1 MLRPVKDPQDPNHFL
16 KAEYVREHI
25 NDKKLSFED
34 LKKELPKLK
43 SRSDTSA
50 EFNADKERDKK
61 NGKILKGPM
70 VRDVVFCDQC
80 RFPRCIDSKLMK
92 GSSKWKASKETQ
104 DEQWNKLQQWK
115 ENGFVCG
122 NAPNIYPYIMRR
134 QPRCRN
140 HVEFMYYESIKRF
153 KGKHKMLCS
162 FCCSE
167 EDVLTS
173 EEVKA
178 QQINL
183 KGKKP
188 LPLCRDCILHKVEA
202 PTMAGS
208 RNFAEAAKQ
217 KRKANAEKHAR
228 AVAKGVRK
236 PTKKRN

>member
-1 MLRPVKDPQDPNHFL
+1 MR
-16 KAEYVREHI
+16 
-25 NDKKLSFED
+25 
-34 LKKELPKLK
+34 
-43 SRSDTSA
+43 
-50 EFNADKERDKK
+50 
-61 NGKILKGPM
+61 
-70 VRDVVFCDQC
+70 
-80 RFPRCIDSKLMK
+80 
-92 GSSKWKASKETQ
+92 
-104 DEQWNKLQQWK
+104 QQL
-115 ENGFVCG
+115 
-122 NAPNIYPYIMRR
+122 
-134 QPRCRN
+134 RCRN
-140 HVEFMYYESIKRF
+140 HVESMYYESIKRF

-173 EEVKA
+173 KEVKA

-183 KGKKP
+183 KEKKP
-188 LPLCRDCILHKVEA
+188 MPLCRDCILHKVEA